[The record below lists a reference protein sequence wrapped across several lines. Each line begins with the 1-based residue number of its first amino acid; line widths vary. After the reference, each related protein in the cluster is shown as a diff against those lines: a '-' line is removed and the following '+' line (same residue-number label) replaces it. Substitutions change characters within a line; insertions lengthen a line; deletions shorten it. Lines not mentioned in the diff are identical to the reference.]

1 MTTTLNPTTVEIS
14 PSYRIPLVLLGLGL
28 LTVPL
33 SLWVAAPVIV
43 FSLFLT
49 LQTATIR
56 LRFTP
61 ESLAVYRSGTQI
73 RDFPYRDW
81 QNWRVFWPA
90 FPVLFYFREV
100 NSIHFLPMLFNS
112 QELLACLQ
120 PLPKVD

>member
-1 MTTTLNPTTVEIS
+1 MTTTLPPTIVEIA

-28 LTVPL
+28 LTIPL
-33 SLWVAAPVIV
+33 SLWVAAPVIF

-61 ESLAVYRSGTQI
+61 QSLEVYRSGTQI

-81 QNWRVFWPA
+81 QNWRVFWPG
-90 FPVLFYFREV
+90 FPILFYFREV
-100 NSIHFLPMLFNS
+100 KSIHFLPMLFNS
-112 QELLACLQ
+112 QELLACLA